1 MGSDASPRRVRV
13 RYLGIIQR
21 IVGTSEE
28 EMEITPGTKVRDLL
42 QILKKKYGG
51 EMKNALEDN
60 HMLAANATILIDGRN
75 AETIQGLDTPL
86 EHAHDVQVVVMVP
99 SSFGG

>member
-1 MGSDASPRRVRV
+1 MRSGASLRKVRV

-28 EMEITPGTKVRDLL
+28 EIEIKHEAKVSDLL
-42 QILKKKYGG
+42 QILKKKYGE

-75 AETIQGLDTPL
+75 VETIQGLDTPL
-86 EHAHDVQVVVMVP
+86 EHAQDVQIVVMVP

>member
-1 MGSDASPRRVRV
+1 MATGTSLQRVRV
-13 RYLGIIQR
+13 SYLGIIQR

-28 EMEITPGTKVRDLL
+28 EMEIKSGARVSDLL
-42 QILKKKYGG
+42 QILKKKYGE

-75 AETIQGLDTPL
+75 AEAFQGLDTLL
-86 EHAHDVQVVVMVP
+86 EHAHDVQIVVMVP
-99 SSFGG
+99 SGFGG

>member
-1 MGSDASPRRVRV
+1 MGSGATHQRVRV

-28 EMEITPGTKVRDLL
+28 EMEIKSGARVNDLL
-42 QILKKKYGG
+42 QILKKKYGE

-75 AETIQGLDTPL
+75 AETSQGLDTLL
-86 EHAHDVQVVVMVP
+86 EHAHDVQIVVMVP
-99 SSFGG
+99 SGFGG

>member
-1 MGSDASPRRVRV
+1 MGSDASLRRVRV

-28 EMEITPGTKVRDLL
+28 EIEITPGTKVRDLL

-75 AETIQGLDTPL
+75 AETIQGLDTLL
-86 EHAHDVQVVVMVP
+86 EHAHDVQIVVMVP

>member
-1 MGSDASPRRVRV
+1 MNSDAAHQRVTV

-28 EMEITPGTKVRDLL
+28 EMEIAPGTKVRDLL
-42 QILKKKYGG
+42 QTLKKKYGE

-60 HMLAANATILIDGRN
+60 HMLAGNTTILVDGKN
-75 AETIQGLDTPL
+75 AETIMGIDTLL
-86 EHAHDVQVVVMVP
+86 EHAHNVQIVVMVP

>member
-1 MGSDASPRRVRV
+1 MRSGASLRKVRV

-21 IVGTSEE
+21 IVGRSEE
-28 EMEITPGTKVRDLL
+28 EMEITPGAKVSDLL
-42 QILKKKYGG
+42 QILKKKYGE

-60 HMLAANATILIDGRN
+60 HMLAANAMILIDGRN

-86 EHAHDVQVVVMVP
+86 EHAQDVQIVVMVP

>member
-13 RYLGIIQR
+13 KYLGIIQR

-28 EMEITPGTKVRDLL
+28 EMEIRPGTKVRDLL

-75 AETIQGLDTPL
+75 VETIQGLDSLL
-86 EHAHDVQVVVMVP
+86 EHAHDVQVVVMIP

>member
-21 IVGTSEE
+21 IVGKSEE
-28 EMEITPGTKVRDLL
+28 EMEITHGTKVRDLL

-75 AETIQGLDTPL
+75 AETIRGLDTLL